1 MKLFRKIAPPPSQTE
16 EANQPVYLFRTP
28 HAVEGAWV
36 YQVVRGDRSVAQR
49 FGILPW
55 NTLPGIHQMVS
66 DHMNNKGLMY
76 IVVGITADGE
86 WGKWNFPCLPPSV
99 PGMVQPLNSA
109 QKADYLRLLQ
119 HDLSGEEQSKL
130 NPDELKT
137 YLDDQL
143 RDVPMVSW
151 QKPDINGI
159 REGDRVRLIA
169 DFNGDEVSYQA
180 GATGTILIVNTAPS
194 HIRLDREMGLH
205 YILMDRPKSDH
216 AIIMVNRVTI
226 EVIQGHA
233 DVIIS
238 TDGNVWAKNI
248 S

>member
-1 MKLFRKIAPPPSQTE
+1 MGLFRKSAPPPARTA

-28 HAVEGAWV
+28 HSVDGAWV
-36 YQVVRGDRSVAQR
+36 YQVVRGDRFAAQK

-55 NTLPGIHQMVS
+55 NTLPGMHQMVS
-66 DHMNNKGLMY
+66 DHMNNEGLTYM
-76 IVVGITADGE
+76 IAGITADGE
-86 WGKWNFPCLPPSV
+86 WGRWDLPCSPPSV

-109 QKADYLRLLQ
+109 EKAEYLRLLR
-119 HDLSGEEQSKL
+119 HDLTGEEQGKL
-130 NPDELKT
+130 SPAELKI
-137 YLDDQL
+137 YVDDQL
-143 RDVPMVSW
+143 RDVPMASW
-151 QKPDINGI
+151 QKPDINGL

-194 HIRLDREMGLH
+194 HIRLDRRMGLH
-205 YILMDRPKSDH
+205 YILIDRPKSDH
-216 AIIMVNRVTI
+216 AIIMVNRATI
-226 EVIQGHA
+226 EVIPGRA

-248 S
+248 P